1 MLPLWFFFSTLASA
15 IVVSG
20 PSGPWPVSHHV
31 VELTDESRWDPYAPE
46 TSRHKRRI
54 LTSFFVPVD
63 VDPKKCEF
71 EKVDYLP
78 PATAETYGKMVES
91 MGLPNTTL
99 QGLELE
105 FCKASSK
112 KQLSWPVVIFSPGFS
127 SSRLLSSAQAQSLA
141 SHGNVVITID
151 HPYEA
156 IVVEFPDGEVVRGFT
171 PDEAGGEKTEK
182 AFKVRVQDV
191 SFLIDQISAPSKSG
205 RNIDG
210 KLDTSK
216 IFMYGH
222 SLGGATSAQV
232 ALDDDRILG
241 GLDFDGQLFGSV
253 KEVGLDKPFFLVGE
267 QTLENGTTYFGD
279 FIEKVRG
286 PKMLITIDGTKHLT
300 FFDAPLL
307 LSLRDNL
314 PPELKPVI
322 AAALGT
328 IDGKRA
334 ASILDDI
341 LLAVTSFVFKRR
353 AKSLCKIED
362 GIAEVVL
369 MERDLKKPCK

>member
-1 MLPLWFFFSTLASA
+1 M
-15 IVVSG
+15 
-20 PSGPWPVSHHV
+20 
-31 VELTDESRWDPYAPE
+31 
-46 TSRHKRRI
+46 
-54 LTSFFVPVD
+54 
-63 VDPKKCEF
+63 
-71 EKVDYLP
+71 
-78 PATAETYGKMVES
+78 
-91 MGLPNTTL
+91 
-99 QGLELE
+99 
-105 FCKASSK
+105 
-112 KQLSWPVVIFSPGFS
+112 
-127 SSRLLSSAQAQSLA
+127 
-141 SHGNVVITID
+141 
-151 HPYEA
+151 
-156 IVVEFPDGEVVRGFT
+156 
-171 PDEAGGEKTEK
+171 
-182 AFKVRVQDV
+182 
-191 SFLIDQISAPSKSG
+191 
-205 RNIDG
+205 DG
-210 KLDTSK
+210 KLDHRKLFSDV
-216 IFMYGH
+216 H
-222 SLGGATSAQV
+222 SLDGATSAQV
-232 ALDDDRILG
+232 ALDHDRILG
-241 GLDFDGQLFGSV
+241 GLNFDGQLFGSV
-253 KEVGLDKPFFLVGE
+253 KEVGLDKPFFIVGE